1 MTIFSVSP
9 KISDSKNAKIIF
21 ITVKY
26 VCYIYRILSDGS
38 KVTENTEGKCENCL
52 SRIFSILT
60 AYNDPKKIFHHKL
73 YTVSFFGVSQV
84 QNVILF
90 IKFGLKLS
98 EL

>member
-1 MTIFSVSP
+1 MVKNFFGVVVSSQNAEKSWKLTIFSVSP

-52 SRIFSILT
+52 SRIFI
-60 AYNDPKKIFHHKL
+60 
-73 YTVSFFGVSQV
+73 G
-84 QNVILF
+84 
-90 IKFGLKLS
+90 
-98 EL
+98 

>member
-52 SRIFSILT
+52 SRIFI
-60 AYNDPKKIFHHKL
+60 
-73 YTVSFFGVSQV
+73 G
-84 QNVILF
+84 
-90 IKFGLKLS
+90 
-98 EL
+98 